1 MYVSLPEF
9 LDFILNSL
17 SPPEDIID
25 KRKKKKVDRNSFV
38 QHSKHALVLQKISL
52 EQEVG
57 KNLAL
62 HNLL

>member
-17 SPPEDIID
+17 LSPKDIID
-25 KRKKKKVDRNSFV
+25 KKKVDRNSFV
-38 QHSKHALVLQKISL
+38 QRSKHALILLNVLLK
-52 EQEVG
+52 QEVG

-62 HNLL
+62 HKLL

>member
-25 KRKKKKVDRNSFV
+25 KKKKKVDRNSFV
-38 QHSKHALVLQKISL
+38 QHSKHALVLLKISL

>member
-25 KRKKKKVDRNSFV
+25 KKKKK
-38 QHSKHALVLQKISL
+38 K
-52 EQEVG
+52 
-57 KNLAL
+57 
-62 HNLL
+62 